1 MWHWKNKENFLHM
14 EEKIIPDTHPATPEK
29 KKMTPLRKKLL
40 WAGGILLCLFLLLI
54 LTANILLLGKAC
66 HYPNPTLGLA
76 QFRVLNKIMRQYTK
90 ARRVSKKNGIP
101 LKKITLRFNEKET
114 DALISIGE
122 AYAKKQKDPLK
133 WKADFLEEGKLEI
146 RFSRHI
152 AETGLALNGRVV
164 LIPSC
169 KDGILALEICRFELG
184 RLSLDP
190 GWIQGKLDKALQEAR
205 KRKEYALLRD
215 NIETIRIENGTVHVT
230 VKTRKLRSL
239 PGKMLQ

>member
-1 MWHWKNKENFLHM
+1 M

-54 LTANILLLGKAC
+54 LTANFLLLGKAC

-101 LKKITLRFNEKET
+101 LEKITLRFNEKET

-122 AYAKKQKDPLK
+122 AYAKKQKEPLK

-146 RFSRHI
+146 RFSRHLGSGI
-152 AETGLALNGRVV
+152 ALNGRLV
-164 LIPSC
+164 LTPAY
-169 KDGILALEICRFELG
+169 KDGILALKVHIFELG

-190 GWIQGKLDKALQEAR
+190 GWIQGDLDKALQEAR

-215 NIETIRIENGTVHVT
+215 NIESIRIENGKVYVT
-230 VKTRKLRSL
+230 LKTRDLRKL
-239 PGKMLQ
+239 PGNIMH